1 MFVAKQED
9 QSAYETAGAKLHP
22 NFIQLH
28 PCKRHNLKLAG
39 RLVPEAC
46 EKWRGTMDVCWNL
59 PGLYVQLFPC
69 CNHPIN
75 T

>member
-9 QSAYETAGAKLHP
+9 QSAYETAVAKLYP

-39 RLVPEAC
+39 RLVPEAS
-46 EKWRGTMDVCWNL
+46 ETWWGIRMYVGIFLVH
-59 PGLYVQLFPC
+59 VQLFAC
-69 CNHPIN
+69 CNDPIN